1 MDNDTNERSCS
12 TEVDDHSKINM
23 KKCNLFNN
31 LARKKEK
38 KNRIY
43 ASNLNV
49 VRKKL

>member
-1 MDNDTNERSCS
+1 MRRSCS
-12 TEVDDHSKINM
+12 TEVNDHSKINI

-31 LARKKEK
+31 LVRKKEK
-38 KNRIY
+38 RKNRIY